1 MEKPMK
7 LKCRKIRNVPKTVC
21 TCEQKI
27 AYNFAFM
34 WFNTGERILEYQLP
48 EFVKADG
55 FDDIERK
62 VLNSLINGD
71 DAEKFK
77 KYNIDAIMVAFRQGF
92 RKLCESPK
100 GMCTSYEEIGEM
112 FPIPYEIE

>member
-1 MEKPMK
+1 MK
-7 LKCRKIRNVPKTVC
+7 FKCRKIRNVPKTVC

-34 WFNTGERILEYQLP
+34 WSVNCGEKFLDPNIP
-48 EFVKADG
+48 EFVKAEG
-55 FDDIERK
+55 FDNIMK
-62 VLNSLINGD
+62 VVLNSITNGY
-71 DAEKFK
+71 DAEKFQ
-77 KYNIDAIMVAFRQGF
+77 KYNIDAIIVAFRQGF

-112 FPIPYEIE
+112 FSIPYEIE